1 MFCSKC
7 GNKLDANSK
16 FCSKCGS
23 QNIGYSPPDVSSN
36 VNATTN
42 NTNTANTNKKSINV
56 MKIIIPLLVVVLV
69 VGFSAFATF
78 KGRNHTRTV
87 MIYMVGSNLE
97 SEAGLGTVDLS
108 SVDYNR
114 MDNEHVKVV
123 LIAGGSKSWKNDFI
137 DSKETSIFELTSS
150 GFKEVKE
157 QSIQNMGDEEVFR
170 SYLDYV
176 YSNYRSDKYDL
187 IMWDHGG
194 AIDGSEYDELSND
207 NLSLQEMEGAL
218 SKSSFAKNKKLE
230 LVIFRTC
237 LNGSLEMAN
246 VYKDYADYLV
256 ASEEITLGSPQS
268 TMFSFINNIE
278 YDSTPQEIGRDFIE
292 GYKSF
297 VTNLSFTGNIYS
309 TYSLIDLGKIDKVN
323 KNLNA
328 FSKEINV
335 DTDFN
340 TIAKVRANLLQYGS
354 EAPSYDMVDLQ
365 TFITGIRDISSSKA
379 DKLVK
384 SIYNAVIYSWSTD
397 ERSNGLSIYF
407 PYNGSRGFQSEFL
420 NLYKDFDDLGDYYN
434 LIKTFNNKQLS
445 SSGVKTYDF
454 NSNETK
460 VTDIENNKADFEIEL
475 TDEQVATFAKAK
487 YIVFGDA
494 PKEANAQQVVYIG
507 NISKLDGNT
516 LKASITGRQLEVRD
530 KSDPDFKGYSIALI
544 ESDETDDYIKY
555 SSSVILEDFR
565 DSKFEME
572 ASEIYFALNKK
583 NNKIDVEAVYRIDYD
598 EDKNRLPNTV
608 LLNPKDYQ
616 YIAFA
621 SSDYHIFDDNG
632 EFLGDWEKTG
642 VVEGYEIKVEDVEY
656 KLDDFDS
663 SSNYY
668 CVFVI
673 YDTSNNAYYSKLV
686 YMR

>member
-23 QNIGYSPPDVSSN
+23 QNIGYSPPNTVNVS
-36 VNATTN
+36 TN
-42 NTNTANTNKKSINV
+42 NTTNTTVNTNKKRVNYL
-56 MKIIIPLLVVVLV
+56 KIIIPILVVVLV
-69 VGFSAFATF
+69 IGFSVFATL
-78 KGRNHTRTV
+78 KSKNHTRTV
-87 MIYMVGSNLE
+87 MIYMVGANLE
-97 SEAGLGTVDLS
+97 SDAGLGTVDLS
-108 SVDYNR
+108 SIDYNR
-114 MDNEHVKVV
+114 MDNEHVNVV
-123 LIAGGSKSWKNDFI
+123 LIAGGSKSWKNNYI
-137 DSKETSIFELTSS
+137 DANETSIFELTSS
-150 GFKEVKE
+150 GFQEVKE

-170 SYLDYV
+170 NYLDYV
-176 YSNYRSDKYDL
+176 YSNYHSDRYDL

-207 NLSLQEMEGAL
+207 NLSLREMEAAL
-218 SKSSFAKNKKLE
+218 SKSSFARNKKLE

-297 VTNLSFTGNIYS
+297 ITSLNYVGDVYS
-309 TYSLIDLGKIDKVN
+309 TYSLIDLNKIDKVN
-323 KNLNA
+323 KNLNN
-328 FSKEINV
+328 FSNDINV

-365 TFITGIRDISSSKA
+365 MFITGIRDISSSKA
-379 DKLVK
+379 DKLIN
-384 SIYNAVIYSWSTD
+384 SIYDAVIYSWSTD
-397 ERSNGLSIYF
+397 DRSNGLSIYF
-407 PYNGSRGFQSEFL
+407 PYNGSSGFQSEFL
-420 NLYKDFDDLGDYYN
+420 NLYKDFDDLGGYYN
-434 LIKTFNNKQLS
+434 LIKNFNTKQLS
-445 SSGVKTYDF
+445 SYGSKAYDF
-454 NSNETK
+454 SANDTK
-460 VTDIENNKADFEIEL
+460 VSEIEDNKADFEVEL
-475 TDEQVATFAKAK
+475 TDEQVKTFAKAK
-487 YIVFGDA
+487 YIVFADA
-494 PKEANAQQVVYIG
+494 PQEENSQQVVYVG

-530 KSDPDFKGYSIALI
+530 KSDPDFKGYSLALV
-544 ESDETDDYIKY
+544 ESDETDEYIKY
-555 SSSVILEDFR
+555 SSSIILEDFR
-565 DSKFEME
+565 DSKFVMDG
-572 ASEIYFALNKK
+572 ADINFSLNKK
-583 NNKIDVEAVYRIDYD
+583 TNKIDVEGIYRKDFD
-598 EDKNRLPNTV
+598 ENKNRLPNTV
-608 LLNPKDYQ
+608 LLNPKNYQ
-616 YIAFA
+616 YIAYA
-621 SSDYHIFDDNG
+621 SSDYHIFDENG

-642 VVEGYEIKVEDVEY
+642 VVEGYEIEVQNVEY
-656 KLDDFDS
+656 KLDDFNS

>member
-7 GNKLDANSK
+7 GNKLDADSK

-23 QNIGYSPPDVSSN
+23 QNIAYSPPSVS
-36 VNATTN
+36 TTT
-42 NTNTANTNKKSINV
+42 NTNTTNTKKNV
-56 MKIIIPLLVVVLV
+56 YYLKIVIPLLVVILV
-69 VGFSAFATF
+69 IGFSAFSTL
-78 KGRNHTRTV
+78 KGKNHTRTV

-97 SEAGLGTVDLS
+97 SEGGLGTVDLS

-114 MDNEHVKVV
+114 MDNQHVNVV
-123 LIAGGSKSWKNDFI
+123 LIAGGAKSWDNTYI
-137 DSKETSIFELTSS
+137 DPNETSIFELTSS

-157 QSIQNMGDEEVFR
+157 QSIQNMGDGEVFR
-170 SYLDYV
+170 NFLDYV
-176 YSNYRSDKYDL
+176 YSNYHSDRYDL

-207 NLSLQEMEGAL
+207 NLSLQEMERAL
-218 SKSSFAKNKKLE
+218 SKSSFANNKKLE

-297 VTNLSFTGNIYS
+297 ITGLSFTGNIYS
-309 TYSLIDLGKIDKVN
+309 TYSLIDLKKIDKVN
-323 KNLNA
+323 KNLND
-328 FSKEINV
+328 FSNEINI
-335 DTDFN
+335 DSDFN

-365 TFITGIRDISSSKA
+365 TFITGIRDISSTKA
-379 DKLVK
+379 DKLVN
-384 SIYNAVIYSWSTD
+384 SIYDAVIYSWSTD
-397 ERSNGLSIYF
+397 DRSNGLSIYF
-407 PYNGSRGFQSEFL
+407 PYNGSSGFQSEFL
-420 NLYKDFDDLGDYYN
+420 NLYKEFDDLGGYYN
-434 LIKTFNNKQLS
+434 FIKSFNTKQLS
-445 SSGVKTYDF
+445 GSGARTYDF

-460 VTDIENNKADFEIEL
+460 VSDIEDNKADFEVQL

-494 PKEANAQQVVYIG
+494 PTEANSQQVVYIG
-507 NISKLDGNT
+507 NVSKLDGNT
-516 LKASITGRQLEVRD
+516 LKASITGRQLQVLD

-565 DSKFEME
+565 DSKFEMDG
-572 ASEIYFALNKK
+572 AEIYFALNKK
-583 NNKIDVEAVYRIDYD
+583 NNKIDVEAVYRKDFD
-598 EDKNRLPNTV
+598 EDNNRLPNTV

-621 SSDYHIFDDNG
+621 SSDYHIFDENG

-668 CVFVI
+668 CIFVI

>member
-7 GNKLDANSK
+7 GNKLDVNSK

-23 QNIGYSPPDVSSN
+23 QNIGYSPPNASTNVSTSSN
-36 VNATTN
+36 TTTTSTN
-42 NTNTANTNKKSINV
+42 NKKVNV
-56 MKIIIPLLVVVLV
+56 LKIVIPLLVVVLV
-69 VGFSAFATF
+69 VGFSAFASY
-78 KGRNHTRTV
+78 KGKYHTRTI
-87 MIYMVGSNLE
+87 MIYMVGANLE
-97 SEAGLGTVDLS
+97 SEGGLGTVDLS
-108 SVDYNR
+108 SVDYNK

-123 LIAGGSKSWKNDFI
+123 LIAGGSKSWQNNFI
-137 DSKETSIFELTSS
+137 DANETSIFELTSN
-150 GFKEVKE
+150 GFTEVKE

-170 SYLDYV
+170 NYLDYV
-176 YSNYRSDKYDL
+176 YSNYHSDRYDL
-187 IMWDHGG
+187 VMWDHGG

-207 NLSLQEMEGAL
+207 NLSLQEMESAL

-268 TMFSFINNIE
+268 AMFSFINNIE

-297 VTNLSFTGNIYS
+297 ITNLSFAGDIYS
-309 TYSLIDLGKIDKVN
+309 TYSLIDLDKIDKVN
-323 KNLNA
+323 KNLNT
-328 FSKEINV
+328 FSNEINV

-379 DKLVK
+379 DKLIN
-384 SIYNAVIYSWSTD
+384 SIYDAVIYSWSTD
-397 ERSNGLSIYF
+397 DRSNGLSIYF
-407 PYNGSRGFQSEFL
+407 PYNGASGFQSEFL
-420 NLYKDFDDLGDYYN
+420 NLYKDFDDLSGYYD
-434 LIKTFNNKQLS
+434 LIKKFNVKQLS
-445 SSGVKTYDF
+445 ASGVKTYDF
-454 NSNETK
+454 TANETK
-460 VTDIENNKADFEIEL
+460 VSDIKDNKADFEVEL
-475 TDEQVATFAKAK
+475 TDEQVKTFAKAK
-487 YIVFGDA
+487 FIVFGDA
-494 PKEANAQQVVYIG
+494 PSDPNSQQVVYIG

-516 LKASITGRQLEVRD
+516 LKASITGRQLEVID
-530 KSDPDFKGYSIALI
+530 KSDPNFKGYSLALI

-565 DSKFEME
+565 DNKFDME
-572 ASEIYFALNKK
+572 ASEIDFSLNKK
-583 NNKIDVEAVYRIDYD
+583 NNKIEVEGIYRMDFD

-616 YIAFA
+616 YMAFA
-621 SSDYHIFDDNG
+621 SSDYHIFDENG
-632 EFLGDWEKTG
+632 EFSGEWEKTG
-642 VVEGYEIKVEDVEY
+642 EVEGYEIKVEDVEY
-656 KLDDFDS
+656 KLDDFNS

-673 YDTSNNAYYSKLV
+673 YDTSNNTYYSKLI